1 MILKAGNK
9 NWEKSASSGSCHLST
24 YLIAVYVFRMVESEV
39 VILAV
44 LFCIIL

>member
-24 YLIAVYVFRMVESEV
+24 YLTAIYVFRMLENEV
-39 VILAV
+39 VSFNGNIL
-44 LFCIIL
+44 